1 MMGSCF
7 EVSVKM
13 YITLGDTKQSQ
24 VAYLMVSGKQKEELG
39 SQYPQGHA
47 PRDLTFPCQSLYS

>member
-1 MMGSCF
+1 MKGSCF

-24 VAYLMVSGKQKEELG
+24 VAYLMVSGKQKEEGPSIL
-39 SQYPQGHA
+39 SSA
-47 PRDLTFPCQSLYS
+47 N